1 MPVSVH
7 RKRSKTAVHKRKSEM
22 AGSVHRNEIMMP
34 GSVHR
39 NRSMVAVH
47 KGSVHRN
54 RAWSEAGTQPPA
66 LQLASYQQL
75 CCMTM
80 SQACNCTEKPRRYW
94 IAISDDDDNLEN
106 HGSPFQRAILLS
118 ANAPRNKPISCIQ
131 SWLTFF
137 LSFIFLFYG
146 SRIL

>member
-1 MPVSVH
+1 
-7 RKRSKTAVHKRKSEM
+7 
-22 AGSVHRNEIMMP
+22 MP

-80 SQACNCTEKPRRYW
+80 SQACQLEGNALD
-94 IAISDDDDNLEN
+94 ILNSDPKKL
-106 HGSPFQRAILLS
+106 H
-118 ANAPRNKPISCIQ
+118 SCIH
-131 SWLTFF
+131 
-137 LSFIFLFYG
+137 
-146 SRIL
+146 